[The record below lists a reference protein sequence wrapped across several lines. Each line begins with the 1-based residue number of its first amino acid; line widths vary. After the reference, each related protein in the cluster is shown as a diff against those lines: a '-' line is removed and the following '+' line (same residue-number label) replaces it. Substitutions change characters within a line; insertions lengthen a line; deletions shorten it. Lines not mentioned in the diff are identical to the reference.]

1 MNVIFDKIYIFD
13 VVKKEAYS
21 TEFKKGV
28 NIITSSDIDG
38 TDRGKS
44 VLLRSLYHALG
55 ADSHFDLKWGE
66 KDKVYILSFKVDD
79 KDFSI
84 YRSQKL
90 FKIFNAKG
98 DLIFTTIH
106 RSKLADFFWEFI

>member
-21 TEFKKGV
+21 TDFKKGV

-55 ADSHFDLKWGE
+55 ADSHFD
-66 KDKVYILSFKVDD
+66 
-79 KDFSI
+79 
-84 YRSQKL
+84 
-90 FKIFNAKG
+90 
-98 DLIFTTIH
+98 
-106 RSKLADFFWEFI
+106 

>member
-44 VLLRSLYHALG
+44 VLLRSL
-55 ADSHFDLKWGE
+55 
-66 KDKVYILSFKVDD
+66 
-79 KDFSI
+79 
-84 YRSQKL
+84 
-90 FKIFNAKG
+90 
-98 DLIFTTIH
+98 
-106 RSKLADFFWEFI
+106 

>member
-38 TDRGKS
+38 TDSGF
-44 VLLRSLYHALG
+44 ALW
-55 ADSHFDLKWGE
+55 LE
-66 KDKVYILSFKVDD
+66 VE
-79 KDFSI
+79 
-84 YRSQKL
+84 R
-90 FKIFNAKG
+90 KG
-98 DLIFTTIH
+98 
-106 RSKLADFFWEFI
+106 

>member
-13 VVKKEAYS
+13 VAKEKAYS

-44 VLLRSLYHALG
+44 VLLLNANL
-55 ADSHFDLKWGE
+55 FTNN
-66 KDKVYILSFKVDD
+66 
-79 KDFSI
+79 
-84 YRSQKL
+84 L
-90 FKIFNAKG
+90 FK
-98 DLIFTTIH
+98 LIKIN
-106 RSKLADFFWEFI
+106 